1 MILTIVEEM
10 KYPTNTATKAET
22 DIDSQQ
28 QVLFKSSI
36 FPWVEVA

>member
-1 MILTIVEEM
+1 MIITIVEKM
-10 KYPTNTATKAET
+10 KYPTYTASKVET

-36 FPWVEVA
+36 FLWVEIA